1 MRLGPILKLSWFVVK
16 FVVKEVAYEIAFKT
30 IADGPRAHPLGYF
43 GAMVAVAGAVVLT
56 TVTASRLRRPR
67 GRNRGGS
74 PTAAPPT
81 PRLLF
86 EIHVAKLYV
95 AIRVD

>member
-43 GAMVAVAGAVVLT
+43 GAMVAVAGAVVAGVFVSLVFSLGYIWILIDQHRQGWHDKLAG
-56 TVTASRLRRPR
+56 TVVIE
-67 GRNRGGS
+67 GR
-74 PTAAPPT
+74 
-81 PRLLF
+81 
-86 EIHVAKLYV
+86 
-95 AIRVD
+95 